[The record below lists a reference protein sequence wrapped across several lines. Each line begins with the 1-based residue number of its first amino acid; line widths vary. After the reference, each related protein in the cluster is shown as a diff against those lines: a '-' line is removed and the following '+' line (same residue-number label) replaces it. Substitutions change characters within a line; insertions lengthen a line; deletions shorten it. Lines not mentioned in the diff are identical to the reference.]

1 MNAPLLP
8 ERLLRPAADGA
19 DDAQA
24 PLPLAA
30 AGVQR
35 TVWHGRFGSMLIEVS
50 QGEIFVNGQRVEPH
64 QAPGH
69 PAPPA

>member
-8 ERLLRPAADGA
+8 ERLLRPAV

-24 PLPLAA
+24 ALPLAA

-50 QGEIFVNGQRVEPH
+50 QGAIYVNGQRVEPH
-64 QAPGH
+64 EAPAQ